1 MTGTMHDLTAHQQ
14 RFARADAVLAG
25 GVSAT
30 LRINMAI
37 GHPIYIARADGP
49 YLFDADEQRF
59 IDFNL
64 GNGAAL
70 LGHRHPAV
78 QAAMIEAVERGL
90 LTGSETEEHARLAE
104 ALVACIPS
112 AERARFST
120 AGTEAPML
128 AVRVARAHTGRR
140 RIVKFEGHFHGL
152 YDGFMYNQKVP
163 LATPDAPP
171 TAESAGMIGSA
182 DETIVLPWNDAARF
196 VQRIERDGATIAA
209 VICEPINYNSGCIPP
224 APGFL
229 QLLREVTAAHGI
241 VLIFDEVL
249 SGFRTGI
256 GGAQSYYG
264 VTPDITTLA
273 KALAN
278 GAPISATVG
287 SAAVMGAIRP
297 GGAVHSGTYSGN
309 LFGVLAALATLKVL
323 DEPET
328 YPALNANAE
337 WFYREMQGIFDRSH
351 LPARVQGIGARF
363 GLFFGVDPA
372 MPITTY
378 AQAAAHDPALAA
390 RFISAALAHGVYIHG
405 YSAAY
410 APGHA
415 GISLAHTRAV
425 LADALTRLE
434 AAARGSGFGV
444 AFSSN
449 SDPSHGANST

>member
-1 MTGTMHDLTAHQQ
+1 MTGTMHDLAAHQE

-37 GHPIYIARADGP
+37 GHPVYMERADGP
-49 YLFDADEQRF
+49 YLFDADGQRF

-78 QAAMIEAVERGL
+78 QAAMLEAVERGL
-90 LTGSETEEHARLAE
+90 LTGSETVEHARLAE
-104 ALVACIPS
+104 TLARYIPS
-112 AERARFST
+112 AERSRFST

-128 AVRVARAHTGRR
+128 AVRVARARTGRP
-140 RIVKFEGHFHGL
+140 RILKFEGHFHGL
-152 YDGFMYNQKVP
+152 YDAFMYNQKVP

-171 TAESAGMIGSA
+171 TAESAGMIGSP
-182 DETIVLPWNDAARF
+182 DDTLVLPWNDADRF
-196 VQRIERDGATIAA
+196 VAVVERLGETIAA

-229 QLLREVTAAHGI
+229 QLLRDVTRARGI

-249 SGFRTGI
+249 SGFRTGV
-256 GGAQSYYG
+256 GGAQAHYG
-264 VTPDITTLA
+264 VTPDMTTLA

-287 SAAVMGAIRP
+287 SADVMGAIRP

-309 LFGVLAALATLKVL
+309 LFGVLASLATLGVL
-323 DEPET
+323 TEPGTYET
-328 YPALNANAE
+328 LNANAE
-337 WFYREMQGIFDRSH
+337 WFYGEVQGIFDRAG
-351 LPARVQGIGARF
+351 LPARIQGIGARF

-372 MPITTY
+372 IPITTY
-378 AQAAAHDPALAA
+378 AQAAAHDPAMAG
-390 RFISAALAHGVYIHG
+390 RFIGAALAHGVYIHG

-415 GISLAHTRAV
+415 GTSLAHTRDV
-425 LADALTRLE
+425 LADALDRLE
-434 AAARGSGFGV
+434 AATAAVR
-444 AFSSN
+444 N
-449 SDPSHGANST
+449 NE

>member
-1 MTGTMHDLTAHQQ
+1 MTGTMHDLAAHQQ

-37 GHPIYIARADGP
+37 GHPVYMERADGP
-49 YLFDADEQRF
+49 YLYDADGQRF

-104 ALVACIPS
+104 TLAQCIPS
-112 AERARFST
+112 AERSRFST

-128 AVRVARAHTGRR
+128 AVRVARAYTGRP

-152 YDGFMYNQKVP
+152 YDAFMYNQKVS

-171 TAESAGMIGSA
+171 TAESAGMIGSP
-182 DETIVLPWNDAARF
+182 DDTLVLPWNDADRF
-196 VQRIERDGATIAA
+196 VETVEREGETIAA
-209 VICEPINYNSGCIPP
+209 VICEPINYNAGCIPP

-229 QLLREVTAAHGI
+229 ELLRDVTKAHGI

-249 SGFRTGI
+249 SGFRTGV
-256 GGAQSYYG
+256 GGAQAYYG
-264 VTPDITTLA
+264 VTPDMTTLA
-273 KALAN
+273 KALGN

-287 SAAVMGAIRP
+287 GAAVMGAIRP

-309 LFGVLAALATLKVL
+309 LFGVLASLATLGVL
-323 DEPET
+323 RQPST
-328 YPALNANAE
+328 YDTLNANAE
-337 WFYREMQGIFDRSH
+337 WFYRELQGIFDRTG

-363 GLFFGVDPA
+363 GLYFGVDPA
-372 MPITTY
+372 VPIVTY
-378 AQAAAHDPALAA
+378 AQAAAHDSALAG
-390 RFISAALAHGVYIHG
+390 RFISAALARGVYIHG
-405 YSAAY
+405 YAAAY

-415 GISLAHTRAV
+415 GISLAHTRDI
-425 LADALTRLE
+425 LTDALERFE
-434 AAARGSGFGV
+434 AAAV
-444 AFSSN
+444 AVASSE
-449 SDPSHGANST
+449 